1 MLIPSTRS
9 FDGSS
14 LPRTRPRRNSIA
26 ARTSHAPPPSG
37 QPLPL
42 RLSFLLP
49 PTEISTRWLPNP
61 PCRHQICLFSNR
73 ELDFSALEV
82 EFYYPEVDFYCLEVD
97 FDAMELDFQ
106 IVEVN
111 LQTVEVDFD
120 MLEVDFQT

>member
-14 LPRTRPRRNSIA
+14 LPRTRPGRNSIA
-26 ARTSHAPPPSG
+26 ERTSHAPPPSG

-61 PCRHQICLFSNR
+61 PCRHQIYLFSNR
-73 ELDFSALEV
+73 ELDFSVREV
-82 EFYYPEVDFYCLEVD
+82 EFHYPEVDFYYLEVD
-97 FDAMELDFQ
+97 FYAVELNFQ
-106 IVEVN
+106 IVEVD
-111 LQTVEVDFD
+111 LQTLEVDFHIW
-120 MLEVDFQT
+120 EVDFQT